1 MSIASRSR
9 SSELRPCDAHSRVS
23 SSMARGLPRDAPSI
37 RSVGGSP
44 RLASPPVATSATSRA
59 AASGPSGSSSSGRS
73 ASRVE
78 SVTSAAGAAAVWS
91 SPGRPVRISSSR
103 VRGSLRATMW
113 RIAALALSDA
123 WMSSTT
129 STIGVSSAAAS
140 VALRNESA
148 SRSGITSAVH
158 WGGLGTPGNTWKISG
173 DTRDSSANASGS
185 APPIARCSASCFTS
199 SASTANGSSRSAS
212 YAWARATTA
221 PSI

>member
-1 MSIASRSR
+1 MSIASKSR
-9 SSELRPCDAHSRVS
+9 RSELGSCDAHSRVS
-23 SSMARGLPRDAPSI
+23 SSMARGLPRDARSI

-44 RLASPPVATSATSRA
+44 RLASPPVATAATSRA

-73 ASRVE
+73 ASTVE
-78 SVTSAAGAAAVWS
+78 SVTSAAGAAAMRS
-91 SPGRPVRISSSR
+91 SLGRPVRISSSR

-129 STIGVSSAAAS
+129 TTSGLSSAAAS
-140 VALRNESA
+140 TILRNASA
-148 SRSGITSAVH
+148 KRSGITSADQS
-158 WGGLGTPGNTWKISG
+158 GGFGTPGNARGISG
-173 DTRDSSANASGS
+173 DTRVSSANASGS

-199 SASTANGSSRSAS
+199 SARTANGSSRSAS
-212 YAWARATTA
+212 YACARATTA